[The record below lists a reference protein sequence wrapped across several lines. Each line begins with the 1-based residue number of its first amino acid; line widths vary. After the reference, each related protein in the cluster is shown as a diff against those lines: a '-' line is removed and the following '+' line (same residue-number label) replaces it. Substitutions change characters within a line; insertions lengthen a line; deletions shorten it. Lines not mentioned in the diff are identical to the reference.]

1 MPNGDE
7 QNPTPTP
14 SPTTTGLDFSNIPGH
29 TANGMSTPPDH
40 PLWQRLKDAFEMP
53 QDAYTQK
60 YAADDAATHAKINH
74 ALSAVIPFFKETTEI
89 QPQIEKTALGKQAGE
104 FVQSQLE
111 HPEEVAMAGGEEM
124 FPEGINVGPLKT
136 LKFDVIPGH
145 KVESARAGKITASE
159 ERLAGNQPWQQQQV
173 ESEIERLEGIL
184 RNPRATEE
192 ERNIATSQLQNYRET
207 SGQPAESGK
216 LGTVTPAEKRFV
228 LGPVKPKSITG
239 TEESE
244 EGYVYHGTNKE
255 RALDIAETGNL
266 ETHRPLEHTDQEMWP
281 DGKTEKRSY
290 FTKNAGTAYQF
301 TPEGG
306 DPVLLRMK
314 QDPTVHKTESTGD
327 LYSTKKIPSDRLEI
341 LDESGL
347 WRPLE
352 QLKISEESGARA
364 GKITESAGRL
374 SERPEWQKQQVDTE
388 IQRLEGVLR
397 NPQATPEE
405 RHIATDQLKDYRGE
419 SPASGQPA
427 STQKVVEDAGG
438 TYRGENK
445 AGLVEITLPREMT
458 NAIPGLQDRFRDFV
472 SITMP
477 KSEIN
482 ADSVKDAMDR
492 KFLEMGGSRKAQT
505 KQKASSTIPKP

>member
-111 HPEEVAMAGGEEM
+111 HPEQVAMAGGEEM
-124 FPEGINVGPLKT
+124 FPEGTNVGPLKT
-136 LKFDVIPGH
+136 LKFDAIPGH
-145 KVESARAGKITASE
+145 KVESARAGKITASG

-207 SGQPAESGK
+207 SGQPAEPGK
-216 LGTVTPAEKRFV
+216 LGTVTPVERRVAKPVAE
-228 LGPVKPKSITG
+228 
-239 TEESE
+239 E
-244 EGYVYHGTNKE
+244 
-255 RALDIAETGNL
+255 A
-266 ETHRPLEHTDQEMWP
+266 
-281 DGKTEKRSY
+281 
-290 FTKNAGTAYQF
+290 
-301 TPEGG
+301 
-306 DPVLLRMK
+306 
-314 QDPTVHKTESTGD
+314 
-327 LYSTKKIPSDRLEI
+327 
-341 LDESGL
+341 
-347 WRPLE
+347 
-352 QLKISEESGARA
+352 GARA

-374 SERPEWQKQQVDTE
+374 AERPEWQKQQVDTE

-405 RHIATDQLKDYRGE
+405 RRIATDQLKDYRGE

-427 STQKVVEDAGG
+427 STQKIVEDAGG